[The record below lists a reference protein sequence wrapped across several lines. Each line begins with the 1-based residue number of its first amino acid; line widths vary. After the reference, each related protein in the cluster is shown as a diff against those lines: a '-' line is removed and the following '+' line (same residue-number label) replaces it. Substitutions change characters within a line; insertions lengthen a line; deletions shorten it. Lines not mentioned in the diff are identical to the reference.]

1 MPRLFRWFA
10 AALVAAGGA
19 VHLSLYLDG
28 YQSIPRV
35 GPLFLLNVVAAVL
48 IAIAL
53 AARPIGI
60 VALAAAGFAL
70 ATMASLGLSR
80 TIGLLGF
87 REAGLDV
94 RSAATLAVE
103 ALTLSVLGLWFLSTR
118 PAAPALAG
126 LGRRRGDR
134 SGQAA

>member
-10 AALVAAGGA
+10 AVLVAAGGA

-35 GPLFLLNVVAAVL
+35 GPLFLANVVAAVL

-60 VALAAAGFAL
+60 VALAAAGFA
-70 ATMASLGLSR
+70 MASLASFGLSR
-80 TIGLLGF
+80 TVGLLGF

-118 PAAPALAG
+118 PTTPARAL
-126 LGRRRGDR
+126 LGPRRGER
-134 SGQAA
+134 SDQAA